1 MIKLSDTLLKP
12 LADAAGVSGAED
24 EVRRLIV
31 KHIRPY
37 VEDLRIDSMGNILA
51 VKKGTGESDLRILV
65 AAHMD
70 EVGFMVTG
78 IDSNGMLQ
86 VKNVGGVD
94 ARILPSLRVKV
105 GKQKLP
111 GVFCWKPIHLNRGDD
126 VVSIDNM
133 RVDIGATSKSAAQ
146 SKVQLGDRIVFDS
159 EVIEMN
165 DVVIR
170 GKAFDDRAGCA
181 ELIEI
186 IKGDPFPFDLLVAF
200 TVQEEVGL
208 RGASVLGEA
217 LRPDAAIVLECTA
230 CHEVPQPPEK
240 ADQTT
245 VTKLGH
251 GPVISYMD
259 RTSIA
264 HVGLRRHFT
273 QTAEANGIPHQFRS
287 PQFAG
292 GTDAG
297 IIHKSIH
304 GIPSQT
310 ISLPGRYLHTP
321 HIMMSMED
329 FSNGVKL
336 VRAALQTLSADVL
349 EIN

>member
-1 MIKLSDTLLKP
+1 MKLSDTLLKP

-31 KHIRPY
+31 EAITPY
-37 VEDLRIDSMGNILA
+37 VEELRIDSMGNVLA
-51 VKKGTGESDLRILV
+51 VKRGTGQSNMRVLV

-70 EVGFMVTG
+70 EVGFMVVG
-78 IDSNGMLQ
+78 FDSNGMLQ
-86 VKNVGGVD
+86 VKPVGGVD
-94 ARILPSLRVKV
+94 NRILPALRVNV
-105 GKQKLP
+105 GTKKLP

-126 VVSIDNM
+126 VVEIDNM
-133 RVDIGATSKSAAQ
+133 RIDIGTTSKSAAQ
-146 SKVQLGDRIVFDS
+146 GKVKLGDRVVFAT
-159 EVIEMN
+159 ETIEMN
-165 DVVIR
+165 DVVVR

-181 ELIEI
+181 ELIEL

-208 RGASVLGEA
+208 RGAAVLGEA

-230 CHEVPQPPEK
+230 CHEVPQDLAK

-245 VTKLGH
+245 VTKMGH

-259 RTSIA
+259 RSSIA
-264 HVGLRRHFT
+264 HLGLRRHFT
-273 QTAEANGIPHQFRS
+273 QTAEANNIPHQFRS

-297 IIHKSIH
+297 IIHQSIS

-336 VRAALQTLSADVL
+336 VRTALQTLTPDVL
-349 EIN
+349 ETK